1 MKLLN
6 DMQRTKAK
14 KSTRQESP
22 SADSSRRG
30 FRSTESASPDLS
42 RSGSRYNE
50 SSRVTQLRPDSPNSG
65 VESRSF
71 NTDRNKK
78 LRKSQFFC
86 GLFGMAVGVVFFGS
100 VILAIPLGLLG
111 SLIPIYRSQK
121 RAERRQ
127 RELARIWPELLD
139 HMISGLRSGLSIA
152 ETISSLSKRGPEIS
166 RPIFQRCQAD
176 MVAGSDLQNILH
188 FIKSEF
194 NDPIADQVCE
204 VLDFARG
211 TGSRDTA
218 VTLRTLGDFIRSDI
232 AVRGEIHAKLG
243 WVRNSAVIAA
253 AAPWILLGILASQ
266 PTTIVAYKTGTGIV
280 ILGGGILMSLLA
292 YLWMAKV
299 GKIHITPRIF
309 AAAGRA

>member
-6 DMQRTKAK
+6 DRQRAMS
-14 KSTRQESP
+14 KSAALEDAR
-22 SADSSRRG
+22 SANGRAPYSRTTNW
-30 FRSTESASPDLS
+30 RSTNA
-42 RSGSRYNE
+42 E
-50 SSRVTQLRPDSPNSG
+50 SSAFRVTNP
-65 VESRSF
+65 
-71 NTDRNKK
+71 T
-78 LRKSQFFC
+78 LRKAQLSY
-86 GLFGMAVGVVFFGS
+86 GLFGMAVGALIFGS
-100 VILAIPLGLLG
+100 IFLAIPLGALG
-111 SLIPIYRSQK
+111 AIFPIYRSQK

-166 RPIFQRCQAD
+166 RSIFQQCQAD
-176 MVAGSDLQNILH
+176 MVAGTDVQQILN
-188 FIKSEF
+188 FIKEEF

-218 VTLRTLGDFIRSDI
+218 VTLRTLGDFIRTDI

-253 AAPWILLGILASQ
+253 AAPWILLAILASQ
-266 PTTIVAYKTGTGIV
+266 PTTIIAYKTSTGIV
-280 ILGGGILMSLLA
+280 ILSGGVLMSLLA
-292 YLWMAKV
+292 YVWMAKV
-299 GKIHITPRIF
+299 GKVHTTPRIF